1 MLVLQAV
8 IDGVLTGGFYALM
21 AAGLTIVFGVME
33 IVNFAQGVLV
43 VLGAYL
49 SYALYSH
56 EFGHFRIDPFLSLLV
71 TIPAMFVVGYVVYY
85 ALLKPIRQDRVVMS
99 LLVMFAVG
107 TLLEGV
113 LDLVFTSNLVQ
124 IHTSYVDDSVQVGSL
139 IFPYIYLYAFAM
151 SVVLL
156 GGLYLLLY
164 RTRFGRSLRAA
175 MQNPTAAKLVGIDT
189 DRVSA
194 FTLGIGVGLAAAGG
208 MVFGATNSFD
218 AASSYDLISRL
229 LAIVI
234 FGGFG
239 SLGGALVAAV
249 SMLVIED
256 VVAVVWSPTWGQ
268 TTFYIVLIA
277 VLLLRPQGL
286 FGRRAVRA
294 Q

>member
-1 MLVLQAV
+1 MLVLQAI
-8 IDGVLTGGFYALM
+8 IDGVLVGGFYALM
-21 AAGLTIVFGVME
+21 AGGLTLVFGVMD
-33 IVNFAQGVLV
+33 IVNFAQGILV

-56 EFGHFRIDPFLSLLV
+56 LNIDPFLSLLI
-71 TIPAMFVVGYVVYY
+71 TIPVMFVVGIAVYWTMI
-85 ALLKPIRQDRVVMS
+85 KPIKQDRVIMS

-107 TLLEGV
+107 TVAEGI
-113 LDLVFTSNLVQ
+113 LDLIFSSNLVE
-124 IHTSYVDDSVQVGSL
+124 IHTSYVNSSVRLGSL
-139 IFPYIYLYAFAM
+139 IFPAIYLYAFAM

-156 GGLYLLLY
+156 GGVYYLLY
-164 RTRFGRSLRAA
+164 RTRFGRSLRAS
-175 MQNPTAAKLVGIDT
+175 MQNPTAARLVGINT
-189 DRVSA
+189 DWVCA

-208 MVFGATNSFD
+208 MVFGLTNSFD

-239 SLGGALVAAV
+239 SLSGALVA
-249 SMLVIED
+249 SILMLVIQD

-268 TTFYIVLIA
+268 TTFYLVLVL

-286 FGRRAVRA
+286 LGRKAVRA

>member
-8 IDGVLTGGFYALM
+8 IDGILVGGFYALM
-21 AAGLTIVFGVME
+21 AAGLTLVFGVME
-33 IVNFAQGVLV
+33 IVNFAQGILV

-56 EFGHFRIDPFLSLLV
+56 LRIDPFLGLLI
-71 TIPAMFVVGYVVYY
+71 TLPAMFLVGVIIYWTMI
-85 ALLKPIRQDRVVMS
+85 KPIKRDRVIMS
-99 LLVMFAVG
+99 LLTMFAVG
-107 TLLEGV
+107 TVIEGI

-124 IHTSYVDDSVQVGSL
+124 TNTSYTNSSIQVGSL
-139 IFPYIYLYAFAM
+139 VFPLIYLYAFAM
-151 SVVLL
+151 SVLL
-156 GGLYLLLY
+156 LAALYYLLY
-164 RTRFGRSLRAA
+164 RTSFGRSLRATT
-175 MQNPTAAKLVGIDT
+175 QNPVAAQMVGIDI

-194 FTLGIGVGLAAAGG
+194 ITLGIGVSLAAAGG
-208 MVFGATNSFD
+208 MVFGSVNSFD
-218 AASSYDLISRL
+218 AASSYDLISRV

-239 SLGGALVAAV
+239 SLGGALVA
-249 SMLVIED
+249 SILMLVIED

-268 TTFYIVLIA
+268 TTFYLVLIA

>member
-1 MLVLQAV
+1 MLVLQAI
-8 IDGVLTGGFYALM
+8 IDGVLVGGFYALM
-21 AAGLTIVFGVME
+21 AGGLTLVFGVMD
-33 IVNFAQGVLV
+33 IVNFAQGILV

-56 EFGHFRIDPFLSLLV
+56 LNIDPFLSLLI
-71 TIPAMFVVGYVVYY
+71 TIPVMFVVGIAVYWTMI
-85 ALLKPIRQDRVVMS
+85 KPIKQDRVIMS

-107 TLLEGV
+107 TVAEGI
-113 LDLVFTSNLVQ
+113 LDFVFSSNLVE
-124 IHTSYVDDSVQVGSL
+124 IHTSYVNSSLQLGSL
-139 IFPYIYLYAFAM
+139 IFPAIYLYAFAM

-156 GGLYLLLY
+156 GGVYYLLY
-164 RTRFGRSLRAA
+164 RTRFGRSLRAT
-175 MQNPTAAKLVGIDT
+175 MQNPTAARLVGINT
-189 DRVSA
+189 DWVSA

-208 MVFGATNSFD
+208 MVFGLTNSFD

-239 SLGGALVAAV
+239 SLSGALIA
-249 SMLVIED
+249 SILMLVIQD
-256 VVAVVWSPTWGQ
+256 LVAVVWSPTWGQ
-268 TTFYIVLIA
+268 TTFYLVLVL

-286 FGRRAVRA
+286 LGRKAVRA